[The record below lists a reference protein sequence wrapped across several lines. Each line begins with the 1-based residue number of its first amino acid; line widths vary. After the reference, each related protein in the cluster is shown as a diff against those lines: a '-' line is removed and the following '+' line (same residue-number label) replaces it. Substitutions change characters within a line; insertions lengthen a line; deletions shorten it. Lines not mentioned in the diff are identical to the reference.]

1 MDREGAD
8 SVDGSRRERREMTRR
23 GIMVAM
29 VAVAV
34 AVEAE
39 VVETGGGFIGRTGG
53 DRGFR

>member
-8 SVDGSRRERREMTRR
+8 SVDGPRRERREMTRR

-29 VAVAV
+29 VVAAA

-39 VVETGGGFIGRTGG
+39 GG
-53 DRGFR
+53 